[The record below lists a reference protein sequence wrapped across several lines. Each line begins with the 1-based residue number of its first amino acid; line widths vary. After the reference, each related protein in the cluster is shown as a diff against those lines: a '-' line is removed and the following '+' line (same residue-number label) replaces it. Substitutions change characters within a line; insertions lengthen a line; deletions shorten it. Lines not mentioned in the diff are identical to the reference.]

1 MQTSTGRK
9 VKAPYQTI
17 GPKREMV
24 TYTKASYRHVDPKD
38 KTSERKL
45 FQEQVTEE
53 MDTWL
58 VRFAMGHSTRFCGE
72 RGKQELIRMGYDKKP
87 RLIDLETGDVV
98 DIGGDPYDLS
108 SAAPDETVV
117 IDDN

>member
-1 MQTSTGRK
+1 MQHQGRK

-17 GPKREMV
+17 GPRKEQV

-53 MDTWL
+53 MDTYL
-58 VRFAMGHSTRFCGE
+58 VKFAMGHSTRFCGA
-72 RGKQELIRMGYDKKP
+72 RGLEELKRMGYDKKP

-108 SAAPDETVV
+108 DATEDNSVV
-117 IDDN
+117 LSSE

>member
-1 MQTSTGRK
+1 MQHNGRK

-24 TYTKASYRHVDPKD
+24 TYTKASYKPVDPKD
-38 KTSERKL
+38 PKGERKL
-45 FQEQVTEE
+45 VQEKVTEE

-72 RGKQELIRMGYDKKP
+72 RGKRELIRMGYDKTP
-87 RLIDLETGDVV
+87 RLIDMETGDVV
-98 DIGGDPYDLS
+98 DIGGNPYDLS
-108 SAAPDETVV
+108 AASEDNSVV
-117 IDDN
+117 IQDE